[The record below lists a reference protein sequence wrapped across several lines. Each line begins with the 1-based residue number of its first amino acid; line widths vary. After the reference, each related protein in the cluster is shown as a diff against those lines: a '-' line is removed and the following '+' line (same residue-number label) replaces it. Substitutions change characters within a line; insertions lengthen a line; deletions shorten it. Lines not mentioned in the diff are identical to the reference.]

1 MTTEVQLPEL
11 GENIEEAEVLKV
23 LVAEGDEI
31 QEGQD
36 VVELETDKA
45 TVGLPSPAAG
55 RVKQIAVKQ
64 GDHVHVGATVLTLE
78 GGAAEPAREAPSPRQ
93 KSPPPADTRERTAAP
108 STQTARGNSGARLN
122 RSVSRK
128 RHVSRK
134 RRVNRRRR
142 VSRKRRVNRRRR
154 GNRRRRRAPRRQR
167 KASRERR
174 SRRPRRASSPA
185 SSASTSPIFTE
196 RDRAAAS
203 PPRTSKHTSGAW

>member
-1 MTTEVQLPEL
+1 MVSGAAKRANRCAASSRSMPSRSPTRHCTRSPTRTTSSARPCATHATSSASIPTSPIPCSREANMTTEVQLPEL

-108 STQTARGNSGARLN
+108 STQTARGEQRREVES
-122 RSVSRK
+122 K
-128 RHVSRK
+128 REPE
-134 RRVNRRRR
+134 
-142 VSRKRRVNRRRR
+142 
-154 GNRRRRRAPRRQR
+154 APREPE
-167 KASRERR
+167 A
-174 SRRPRRASSPA
+174 
-185 SSASTSPIFTE
+185 
-196 RDRAAAS
+196 
-203 PPRTSKHTSGAW
+203 